1 MKAQMFATQQYR
13 AKSDEFGELA
23 KVSSDP
29 GAIRQF
35 QDLKNSFGAL
45 ADNEDWL
52 ARNFDKIV
60 CSSEEPADPTP
71 QQDACA

>member
-1 MKAQMFATQQYR
+1 MFATKHYR
-13 AKSDEFGELA
+13 AKSDEFGELV

-35 QDLKNSFGAL
+35 QDLKSSFGAL

-60 CSSEEPADPTP
+60 HSSDEPADPMP
-71 QQDACA
+71 QQDACT